1 MQALGGWHGP
11 RQQRGSPG
19 LSAWPVIQLL
29 MFRDAC
35 ARHCQWKGSC
45 HFCVC
50 LCASSDY
57 LRRVARSECVKVP
70 GKSKQAE
77 LSLDPVPDFSSPP
90 DASGAHTDEGRSAK
104 TSRLHCG
111 ALPWGLAADS
121 AFHCQESSL
130 HIECK
135 GECIMRWKKSCFSI
149 WGPGYGTKLAFMFS
163 FIFYK

>member
-121 AFHCQESSL
+121 AFPLSGPLSPHCTL
-130 HIECK
+130 NAK
-135 GECIMRWKKSCFSI
+135 GSAS
-149 WGPGYGTKLAFMFS
+149 
-163 FIFYK
+163 